1 MSIISTRFRPGI
13 MLLLA
18 ALAAAFAVFAMAA
31 PASADPTSA
40 PPTSALPT
48 SALPTSQSPYPP
60 SLPSS
65 SSGVG
70 GVSSSRAPSV
80 APAGSGLASTGVPTA
95 EYVGVGLLLLVGG
108 VVLVAAGRR
117 GRRT

>member
-1 MSIISTRFRPGI
+1 MSTFSARFRPAI
-13 MLLLA
+13 MVLVA
-18 ALAAAFAVFAMAA
+18 ALVGVFAAVAMAM
-31 PASADPTSA
+31 PASADPTPA
-40 PPTSALPT
+40 A
-48 SALPTSQSPYPP
+48 PTSQSPYPP

-80 APAGSGLASTGVPTA
+80 APASSGLASTGVPTA

-108 VVLVAAGRR
+108 VVFVAAGRR

>member
-1 MSIISTRFRPGI
+1 MSIISARFRPAL
-13 MLLLA
+13 MLLVA
-18 ALAAAFAVFAMAA
+18 ALIAVFAAVAMAM
-31 PASADPTSA
+31 PASADPTPAA
-40 PPTSALPT
+40 PT
-48 SALPTSQSPYPP
+48 SPYPP

-80 APAGSGLASTGVPTA
+80 APASSGLASTGVPTA

-108 VVLVAAGRR
+108 VVFVAAGRR

>member
-1 MSIISTRFRPGI
+1 MSIISARFRPAL
-13 MLLLA
+13 MLLVA
-18 ALAAAFAVFAMAA
+18 ALIVVFAAVAMAM
-31 PASADPTSA
+31 PASADPTPAA
-40 PPTSALPT
+40 PT
-48 SALPTSQSPYPP
+48 SPYPP

-80 APAGSGLASTGVPTA
+80 APASSGLASTGVPTA

-108 VVLVAAGRR
+108 VVFVAAGRR

>member
-1 MSIISTRFRPGI
+1 MSIISARFRPAI
-13 MLLLA
+13 MLLVA
-18 ALAAAFAVFAMAA
+18 ALVGVFAAVAMAM
-31 PASADPTSA
+31 PASADPTPTSA
-40 PPTSALPT
+40 PPTSAP
-48 SALPTSQSPYPP
+48 PTSQSPYPP

-65 SSGVG
+65 SNGVG

-80 APAGSGLASTGVPTA
+80 APASSGLASTGVPTA

-108 VVLVAAGRR
+108 VVFVAAGRR

>member
-1 MSIISTRFRPGI
+1 
-13 MLLLA
+13 MLLVA
-18 ALAAAFAVFAMAA
+18 ALVGVFAAVAMAM
-31 PASADPTSA
+31 PASADPTPAA
-40 PPTSALPT
+40 PT
-48 SALPTSQSPYPP
+48 SPYPP

-80 APAGSGLASTGVPTA
+80 APASSGLASTGVPTA

-108 VVLVAAGRR
+108 VVFVAAGRR

>member
-1 MSIISTRFRPGI
+1 
-13 MLLLA
+13 MLLVA
-18 ALAAAFAVFAMAA
+18 ALIAVFAAVAMAM
-31 PASADPTSA
+31 PASADPTPAA
-40 PPTSALPT
+40 PT
-48 SALPTSQSPYPP
+48 SPYPP

-80 APAGSGLASTGVPTA
+80 APASSGLASTGVPTA

-108 VVLVAAGRR
+108 VVFVAAGRR